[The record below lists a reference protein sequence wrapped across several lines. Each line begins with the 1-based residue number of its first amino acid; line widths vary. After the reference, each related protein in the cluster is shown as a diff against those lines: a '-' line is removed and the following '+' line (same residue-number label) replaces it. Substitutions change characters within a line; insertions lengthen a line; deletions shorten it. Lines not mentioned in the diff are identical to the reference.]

1 MLTAIIK
8 SEGGFVDDPA
18 DSGGATNF
26 GITQATLAAWRSPTP
41 VTKADVQNLSE
52 NEARAIYASEYL
64 VKPGYAD
71 ITNEDLRAV
80 MLDCAVQFGPA
91 DATAWLQAVLHVPV
105 DGKIGP
111 QTLLALAHED
121 SRRVALRLIALRIR
135 RRGRRITDKPSQARF
150 AAGWANRDAA
160 LIEGVA

>member
-1 MLTAIIK
+1 MLGAIIK
-8 SEGGFVDDPA
+8 AEGGYVDDPA

-26 GITQATLAAWRSPTP
+26 GITQATLAKWRAPTP
-41 VTKADVQNLSE
+41 VTKEDVQNLTE
-52 NEARAIYASEYL
+52 TEARSIYAKMYL
-64 VKPGYAD
+64 SDPGYEA

-121 SRRVALRLIALRIR
+121 PRRVALRIMALRIR
-135 RRGRRITDKPSQARF
+135 RRGRRITDHPSQAKF
-150 AAGWANRDAA
+150 SAGWANRDAA

>member
-18 DSGGATNF
+18 DSGGATSM
-26 GITQATLAAWRSPTP
+26 GITQATLAAWRAPVP
-41 VTKADVQNLSE
+41 VTKDDVRNLSE
-52 NEARAIYASEYL
+52 HEARSIYASEYL